1 MSTHSKAANSSSK
14 STRAPATAAPQA
26 LGYSLQYT
34 RLTLLLLESP
44 EGTACSL
51 EVLDDVESSSPD
63 GQKHLVQSKSAL
75 GDNPVSDRAVSL
87 WKSIYNW
94 LQLIERALVDPRQTT
109 FELYVSRE
117 VHGEIVQSFHDARTS
132 DQARAALA
140 VAREKLNCKGPESPH
155 GQTLPPDLARY
166 VNVVLSASEELV
178 LPLIVNMRLRC
189 GSGSPQSDL
198 LALLATHPISPAKI
212 TKVADQLSGWV
223 KRQVDSRLELSLP
236 AVIKQSDFHREY
248 LGYVRSADRDTIL
261 KSFAPKPTEAQK
273 LAKMS
278 EVFVRQLE
286 LVDADFDEKL
296 EAVSDYLRACW
307 DRTSWSKEGDVH
319 EDSFK
324 LLDEDL
330 CRVWKNIRAEKIA
343 EHAAIAKT
351 EQGKLIYSGC
361 MQHRTQV
368 QAMVPPPHFV
378 PGCFHRLADTM
389 DVGWHPNYQEA
400 LKEAVASEP
409 A

>member
-44 EGTACSL
+44 VGTACSL

-87 WKSIYNW
+87 WKSIFNW

-109 FELYVSRE
+109 FKLYVSRE
-117 VHGEIVQSFHDARTS
+117 VHGEIVQSFHEARTS

-140 VAREKLNCKGPESPH
+140 VARDKLSCKGPESPH
-155 GQTLPPDLARY
+155 RQTLPPDLARY

-198 LALLATHPISPAKI
+198 LALLATHPISPPRLPRWRANSAVGSNARSI
-212 TKVADQLSGWV
+212 QGWSCRCLQLS
-223 KRQVDSRLELSLP
+223 
-236 AVIKQSDFHREY
+236 SDLIFT
-248 LGYVRSADRDTIL
+248 VNIWATFRSADRDTIL

-330 CRVWKNIRAEKIA
+330 CRVWKNI
-343 EHAAIAKT
+343 
-351 EQGKLIYSGC
+351 SGGEN
-361 MQHRTQV
+361 R
-368 QAMVPPPHFV
+368 
-378 PGCFHRLADTM
+378 
-389 DVGWHPNYQEA
+389 
-400 LKEAVASEP
+400 
-409 A
+409 